1 MAVARHLLGA
11 LLSCVALTG
20 CSRLIDY
27 ETPPGFARAEVEEDW
42 RSRRYK
48 ASDNTGLKL
57 TVFDNVDGGTLDYWG
72 RDLVAKLEERGYR
85 FDGGAKLRSE
95 NEVPGQRFNFELAAT
110 DDAPPMFL
118 VVGLF
123 VTDDYRYVVQLA
135 GDATGYEAYDSQ
147 VPALFGRLRA
157 SGCRTRDSL
166 CKATTRVSPAPKR

>member
-1 MAVARHLLGA
+1 MAVGRRALCLLAVG
-11 LLSCVALTG
+11 LALTG

-27 ETPPGFARAEVEEDW
+27 ETPPGFARAETEEDW

-85 FDGGAKLRSE
+85 FDGAAQLESK
-95 NEVPGQRFNFELAAT
+95 NDVPGQRFNFGLAAT

-135 GDATGYEAYDSQ
+135 GDAAGYDAYDGRVS
-147 VPALFGRLRA
+147 ALFGRLRA

-166 CKATTRVSPAPKR
+166 CKATTRASPTPKR